1 MRNKTFTILF
11 AVFLLNLTPVRGGR
25 AEKAFL
31 SDVVLTNTEQHLI
44 VYFTVK
50 DCFTGD
56 MIKAIENGI
65 ETTFTFFVR
74 LYEKSEFLWNK
85 KVADI
90 EIKHSIKYDNLKR
103 VYEVRL
109 SERSNKGAIYV
120 RDFEKAKTMMATI
133 EELKIAP
140 LESLIKGRRY
150 RLRMMAE
157 LDKIKLPLYLHNI
170 LFFLSLWDFQ
180 TDWYQIDFR
189 Y

>member
-1 MRNKTFTILF
+1 MRKRSLF
-11 AVFLLNLTPVRGGR
+11 IFAALLVLNLMGARETR
-25 AEKAFL
+25 AEKAAL
-31 SDVVLTNTEQHLI
+31 SDVVLTNSEDHLI
-44 VYFTVK
+44 VYFKVK
-50 DCFTGD
+50 DCFTED

-74 LYEKSEFLWNK
+74 LHEKTEFLWNK

-90 EIKHSIKYDNLKR
+90 EIKHSIRYDNLKR

-109 SERSNKGAIYV
+109 SEKGEDVVYTK
-120 RDFEKAKTMMATI
+120 DLEKAKRIMATI
-133 EELKIAP
+133 EELKIAR
-140 LESLIKGRRY
+140 LETLIKGRHY